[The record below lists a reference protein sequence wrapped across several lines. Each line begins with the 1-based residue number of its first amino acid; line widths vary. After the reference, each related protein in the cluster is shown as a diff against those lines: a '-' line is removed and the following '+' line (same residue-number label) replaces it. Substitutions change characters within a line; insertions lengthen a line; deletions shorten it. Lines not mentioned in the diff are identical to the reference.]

1 MRKDNP
7 NRITVTQ
14 LNINYLRNKFDSLT
28 SKIRNDVD
36 ILMISV
42 Y

>member
-7 NRITVTQ
+7 NTITIAQ
-14 LNINYLRNKFDSLT
+14 LNINYLRNKFNSLM
-28 SKIRNDVD
+28 SKIKNDVD